1 MNVETKTKIAK
12 LLALAIFL
20 SGFAII
26 TAWLFKA
33 ADLMAVFSWWIPMK
47 FDTAIGFML
56 CGIILYF
63 IARSI
68 GGDFDVAQVALAIT
82 TLTMIMLMGTLFFS
96 DLLEIHTG
104 LEELFVKDN
113 NHSGDYTIPGRPP
126 LMTVVNFILIAA
138 AGIMNMFNIA
148 KLRLIMKLIGL
159 AVAAIGTLALAGH
172 CFNAPA
178 LYFAMGGLS
187 SAMAVNSAVLFVLS
201 GMGLICLSD

>member
-20 SGFAII
+20 SGFATV

-33 ADLMAVFSWWIPMK
+33 AYLMAVFPCWIPMK
-47 FDTAIGFML
+47 FDTAIGFIL

-82 TLTMIMLMGTLFFS
+82 TLAMIMLMGTLFFS

-104 LEELFVKDN
+104 LEELFIKDYH
-113 NHSGDYTIPGRPP
+113 HSGDSPVPGRPP

-138 AGIMNMFNIA
+138 AGIMNMFNTV

-159 AVAAIGTLALAGH
+159 AVAAIGALALAGH
-172 CFNAPA
+172 CFNAPV
-178 LYFAMGGLS
+178 LYFATGGLS
-187 SAMAVNSAVLFVLS
+187 SAMAASSAALFVLS